1 MAAAPFFVAAETRR
15 SPAHARRREHAPLDD
30 SLERFPESVFRR
42 RGLAGSPQKAR
53 RLNELER
60 VSDSEGMG
68 NRSRAAWL
76 CDVHDWLTITSRL
89 LHKRNYNTMNQAFI
103 AIIVK
108 IPAPKFTIP
117 TWFMA

>member
-60 VSDSEGMG
+60 VSDSEEVQTALAQRGFAMCTTG
-68 NRSRAAWL
+68 
-76 CDVHDWLTITSRL
+76 
-89 LHKRNYNTMNQAFI
+89 
-103 AIIVK
+103 
-108 IPAPKFTIP
+108 
-117 TWFMA
+117 